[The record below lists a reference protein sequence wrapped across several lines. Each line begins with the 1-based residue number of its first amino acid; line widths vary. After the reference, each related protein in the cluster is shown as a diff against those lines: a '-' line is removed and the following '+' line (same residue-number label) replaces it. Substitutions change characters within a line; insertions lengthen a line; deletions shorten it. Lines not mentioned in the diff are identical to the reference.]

1 MGPPMSGWLLLW
13 LALLFVNQEVSAGE
27 ISDHPCS
34 TTEGDL
40 CVFPFKLVS
49 GEKMLACT
57 TEGSTYGNPWCAT
70 SLDDDGGFEDFGD
83 CDMTS
88 CSSTTTSTTSTRS
101 SSPTVLRT
109 TQPSRSSEFPL
120 WTWWSPV
127 TETVTTDG
135 GEDEEDT
142 EEGEK
147 AWEGEV
153 VISNS
158 VTESVTGPHYSEENS
173 RRDNREGG
181 SGENYL
187 GIEIGGPAE
196 SKSESKTDDDHHQ
209 TIQQK
214 YEEMVAHNTRLIDI
228 LRSTLEM
235 QAELFRRMIRYL
247 FP

>member
-1 MGPPMSGWLLLW
+1 M
-13 LALLFVNQEVSAGE
+13 
-27 ISDHPCS
+27 
-34 TTEGDL
+34 
-40 CVFPFKLVS
+40 
-49 GEKMLACT
+49 
-57 TEGSTYGNPWCAT
+57 
-70 SLDDDGGFEDFGD
+70 
-83 CDMTS
+83 
-88 CSSTTTSTTSTRS
+88 
-101 SSPTVLRT
+101 
-109 TQPSRSSEFPL
+109 
-120 WTWWSPV
+120 
-127 TETVTTDG
+127 
-135 GEDEEDT
+135 
-142 EEGEK
+142 
-147 AWEGEV
+147 
-153 VISNS
+153 ISNS
-158 VTESVTGPHYSEENS
+158 VTESVTESVTAPHYSEENS